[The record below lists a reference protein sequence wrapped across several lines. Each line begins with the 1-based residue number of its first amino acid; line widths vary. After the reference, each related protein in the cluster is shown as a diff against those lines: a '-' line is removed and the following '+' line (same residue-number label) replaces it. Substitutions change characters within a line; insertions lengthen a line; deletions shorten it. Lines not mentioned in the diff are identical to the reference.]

1 MGTKCAPSYA
11 NIFMGMFEEKFIY
24 PLVNNMTRLHLRF
37 NDDIFMIWIETFDQ
51 LLEFKQ
57 QINEVHS
64 SIKID
69 FKFPNKEIHF
79 LDAVL

>member
-1 MGTKCAPSYA
+1 
-11 NIFMGMFEEKFIY
+11 MGMFEEKFIY

-37 NDDIFMIWIETFDQ
+37 NDDIFMIWMETFDQ

-79 LDAVL
+79 LDAVLQKTQTGKHETK

>member
-37 NDDIFMIWIETFDQ
+37 NDDIFMIWMETFDQ